1 MFVSLVLYVL
11 LGMCMYFVFPIA
23 VAGAIQRWDKNS
35 ILEPG
40 ITDILGYVLAPF
52 LTTLILYYLFLLF
65 PHHSDAFYV
74 SSIVFFFLGIFL
86 LHLTY
91 AKSIMGRW
99 LLVFSIHKPN
109 PSEANDTLSITYA
122 GRNVSVSI
130 SKSLLFVA
138 LLLIV
143 FSSMY
148 VAKSPLTGHDTL
160 EYAILGKSMGVDKV
174 IHYQQHPYNPSTGFY
189 YVGLHGH
196 SYNLMRTWEFL
207 WGNLFGKPDSDRYF
221 RLLSAYYYLLMFLLG
236 WKLLSQKGIRSLI
249 IWFLLTYLP
258 VGFFAFITNP
268 HVDAY
273 RVCLISISLLL
284 LYHAIDTSNKFI
296 FFLFCIYSGSQA
308 FIHSLGVFIASICFL
323 AFLIF
328 HRESLLM
335 KIKSTL
341 IFVLL
346 FLLMGNIHYLMD
358 VFWGTGWI
366 FKEIKFY

>member
-1 MFVSLVLYVL
+1 
-11 LGMCMYFVFPIA
+11 MYFVFP
-23 VAGAIQRWDKNS
+23 VALAGLIHRWDKNR

-40 ITDILGYVLAPF
+40 ITDILGYALAPF
-52 LTTLILYYLFLLF
+52 LTTLILYYLFLLL

-74 SSIVFFFLGIFL
+74 SSIVFFFLSIFF
-86 LHLTY
+86 LHLPYT
-91 AKSIMGRW
+91 KSITGRW
-99 LLVFSIHKPN
+99 LQAISIHKPN
-109 PSEANDTLSITYA
+109 PSQTKDLLSVSYA
-122 GRNVSVSI
+122 GRNLNLSI
-130 SKSLLFVA
+130 SKSLLIASVVQ
-138 LLLIV
+138 IV
-143 FSSMY
+143 LSSLY
-148 VAKSPLTGHDTL
+148 IAQSPLTGHDTL
-160 EYAILGKSMGVDKV
+160 EYAILGKSMGVEKA
-174 IHYQQHPYNPSTGFY
+174 IYYQQHPYNPSTGFY

-196 SYNLMRTWEFL
+196 SYNLIRTWEFL

-236 WKLLSQKGIRSLI
+236 WKLLYQKGIRSLF

-296 FFLFCIYSGSQA
+296 FFLFCIYCGSQA

-328 HRESLLM
+328 QRESIFM

-341 IFVLL
+341 VFVLL